1 MAPALMMGVD
11 AEDQGLGDGGLSVWE
26 SCIPLNHC
34 KATNVALTDSG
45 MALSTQNDM
54 TSCLVAASSTLK
66 RTNRNGWPFSESRR
80 LIIADRD
87 RQRTIGFTQIGC
99 SGFIKSDFDLCP
111 ERRGLFGCETFLGRA
126 ASKGKG
132 HLRLG
137 CCQLEEVAQT
147 LCDRQAGF
155 PRRVDPSR
163 C

>member
-11 AEDQGLGDGGLSVWE
+11 AEDQELGDGGLSVWK

-34 KATNVALTDSG
+34 KATNVTLTDSG

-54 TSCLVAASSTLK
+54 TSRLVAAGSILK
-66 RTNRNGWPFSESRR
+66 RTNRNGWPFSGSRR
-80 LIIADRD
+80 LIRADRD
-87 RQRTIGFTQIGC
+87 RRRTIEFTQIGC
-99 SGFIKSDFDLCP
+99 SGFLKSDFGLCP
-111 ERRGLFGCETFLGRA
+111 ERRGLFGCDTFLGRA

-137 CCQLEEVAQT
+137 GCQHEEVAQT
-147 LCDRQAGF
+147 LCDRQARF